1 MTFCVERMTR
11 QNEGGSSSSE
21 SSSESDSDDDTLHGS
36 CDSMCDEE
44 FVDAVE
50 LDEEG

>member
-1 MTFCVERMTR
+1 MSR
-11 QNEGGSSSSE
+11 QNESGSSSSE
-21 SSSESDSDDDTLHGS
+21 SSSESESDGNTLHGS

-50 LDEEG
+50 LEEEG